1 MNSISGMNPGPS
13 AAAGSGIGGAEEAEA
28 AVMIASP
35 ETLARDYTIKGDL
48 WQPTGQDP
56 QIVFEDCSSWEAVR
70 VEFAEPIV
78 NDTILTLYYSD
89 GAFDR
94 FHRAEEYLMHGTK
107 TALVR
112 VPAGSYDRLRLDIR
126 TEFRLASME
135 AVPRE
140 PLTAAGAARRLMTGG
155 GLLKLL
161 LALFILWAGIVPKV
175 KALAGKTPAGK
186 TLTGETPAG
195 KTLTGKTLTA
205 KTPTGK
211 TLTGKALTGKTPT
224 AKTLTAKTLTGKTG
238 TGKGQDSAEET
249 CSGDLKTPGTAAGN
263 AAGNTTGN
271 AAGGRTVWLD
281 ALRALAAVMV
291 VALHVA
297 EPEALALPH
306 EMKRYLIL
314 QALCVFCI
322 NCNLLFVLI
331 SGALLL
337 PWREESF
344 PAFLKKR
351 VWKVVLPLLVY
362 ACFYVFGMCASA
374 DGPWFLFRGYVRQ
387 VSSDTVFMGPHLRLM
402 YVIISLYL
410 IAWFLRF
417 LLKSMTER
425 EEKILAAS
433 ILVLR
438 ILATLALEHRVPVG
452 VMFYL
457 ADWPGLFLMGY
468 FLNREWMRKY
478 DPPIWA
484 AGIGAFAYSVYLVT
498 VRDDFMNVVANTSS
512 LMLFMSGALFTVFL
526 RVEKAFTSPE
536 RKTKG
541 EGDPASGACGVPAGG
556 ALDACARGARKS
568 CACDSRNGWARGARG
583 FVTALSRQS
592 YSILLIHFFVLHA
605 VLRRGLMRE
614 GLPMAAELPLMF
626 LLCFGISWLLAF
638 IVDNTVIAAIDHV
651 LRDRENGTG
660 KTS

>member
-1 MNSISGMNPGPS
+1 MNAGQNGTGTGIPEAQGFVIAEPASL
-13 AAAGSGIGGAEEAEA
+13 AA
-28 AVMIASP
+28 
-35 ETLARDYTIKGDL
+35 DYTIEGDF

-56 QIVFEDCSSWEAVR
+56 QIIFEDCGGWDAVR
-70 VEFAEPIV
+70 VNFAEPIV
-78 NDTILTLYYSD
+78 NDSILTLYYSD

-94 FHRAEEYLMHGTK
+94 FHRAEEYLMGGTE

-112 VPAGSYDRLRLDIR
+112 VPAGSWDRLRLDIR
-126 TEFRLASME
+126 TDFRLESME

-140 PLTAAGAARRLMTGG
+140 PLTAAGAARKLMTGG

-161 LALFILWAGIVPKV
+161 LVLFILWAGILPKV
-175 KALAGKTPAGK
+175 KSMTVKAK
-186 TLTGETPAG
+186 
-195 KTLTGKTLTA
+195 TGK
-205 KTPTGK
+205 
-211 TLTGKALTGKTPT
+211 
-224 AKTLTAKTLTGKTG
+224 
-238 TGKGQDSAEET
+238 
-249 CSGDLKTPGTAAGN
+249 
-263 AAGNTTGN
+263 

-281 ALRALAAVMV
+281 AVRALAAVMV

-306 EMKRYLIL
+306 DMKRYLFL

-337 PWREESF
+337 PWREENF
-344 PAFLKKR
+344 TEFLKKR
-351 VWKVVLPLLVY
+351 LWKVVLPLLVY

-374 DGPWFLFRGYVRQ
+374 DGPWFLFKGYVRQ

-425 EEKILAAS
+425 EEKILAGT

-438 ILATLALEHRVPVG
+438 VLATLALEHRVPVG

-468 FLNREWMRKY
+468 FLTRDWMRKY
-478 DPPIWA
+478 DPAIIA
-484 AGIGAFAYSVYLVT
+484 AGAGAFAYSVYLVT

-512 LMLFMSGALFTVFL
+512 LMLFMSSALFVLFL
-526 RVEKAFTSPE
+526 RAEQLYRTRRA
-536 RKTKG
+536 
-541 EGDPASGACGVPAGG
+541 EGTGACGAN
-556 ALDACARGARKS
+556 AFLSGAR
-568 CACDSRNGWARGARG
+568 A
-583 FVTALSRQS
+583 FVSALSRQS

-614 GLPMAAELPLMF
+614 GLPMTAELLMMF
-626 LLCFGISWLLAF
+626 LLCLVISWIIAF
-638 IVDNTVIAAIDHV
+638 VVDNTVIAAVDHV
-651 LRDRENGTG
+651 LRRNKEA
-660 KTS
+660 

>member
-1 MNSISGMNPGPS
+1 MNAGQNGTGTGIPEAQGFVIAEPASL
-13 AAAGSGIGGAEEAEA
+13 AA
-28 AVMIASP
+28 
-35 ETLARDYTIKGDL
+35 DYTIEGDL

-56 QIVFEDCSSWEAVR
+56 QIIFEDCGGWDAVR
-70 VEFAEPIV
+70 VNFAEPIV
-78 NDTILTLYYSD
+78 NDSILTLYYSD

-94 FHRAEEYLMHGTK
+94 FHRAEEYLMGGTE

-112 VPAGSYDRLRLDIR
+112 VPAGSWDRLRLDIR
-126 TEFRLASME
+126 TDFRLESME

-140 PLTAAGAARRLMTGG
+140 PLTAAGAARKLMTGG

-161 LALFILWAGIVPKV
+161 LVLFILWAGILPKV
-175 KALAGKTPAGK
+175 KAKAAAVKARAGKGRASVA
-186 TLTGETPAG
+186 ETVPG
-195 KTLTGKTLTA
+195 G
-205 KTPTGK
+205 
-211 TLTGKALTGKTPT
+211 
-224 AKTLTAKTLTGKTG
+224 
-238 TGKGQDSAEET
+238 
-249 CSGDLKTPGTAAGN
+249 LKKPGTAAGK
-263 AAGNTTGN
+263 

-281 ALRALAAVMV
+281 AVRALAAVMV

-306 EMKRYLIL
+306 DMKRYLFL

-337 PWREESF
+337 PWREENF
-344 PAFLKKR
+344 TEFLKKR
-351 VWKVVLPLLVY
+351 LWKVVLPLLVY

-374 DGPWFLFRGYVRQ
+374 DGPWFLFKGYVRQ

-417 LLKSMTER
+417 LLKGMTER
-425 EEKILAAS
+425 EEKILAGT

-468 FLNREWMRKY
+468 FLTRDWMRKY
-478 DPPIWA
+478 DPAIIA
-484 AGIGAFAYSVYLVT
+484 AGAGAFAYSVYLVT

-512 LMLFMSGALFTVFL
+512 LMLFMSSALFVLFL
-526 RVEKAFTSPE
+526 RAEQLYHA
-536 RKTKG
+536 RRA
-541 EGDPASGACGVPAGG
+541 EGAGACGVNAF
-556 ALDACARGARKS
+556 LSGAR
-568 CACDSRNGWARGARG
+568 A
-583 FVTALSRQS
+583 FVSALSRQS

-614 GLPMAAELPLMF
+614 GLPMTAELLMMF
-626 LLCFGISWLLAF
+626 LLCLVISWIIAF
-638 IVDNTVIAAIDHV
+638 AVDNTVIAAVDHV
-651 LRDRENGTG
+651 LRRNKEA
-660 KTS
+660 

>member
-1 MNSISGMNPGPS
+1 MSAGQNGAETVVESGAGP
-13 AAAGSGIGGAEEAEA
+13 AARPGSGLVIRDPVSLA
-28 AVMIASP
+28 A
-35 ETLARDYTIKGDL
+35 DYTIQGDL

-56 QIVFEDCSSWEAVR
+56 QIVFEDCSGWEAVR

-94 FHRAEEYLMHGTK
+94 FHRAEEYLMHGTR

-126 TEFRLASME
+126 TEFRLASVE

-140 PLTAAGAARRLMTGG
+140 PLTAAGAARKLTGGG

-161 LALFILWAGIVPKV
+161 LVLFILWAGLLPKV
-175 KALAGKTPAGK
+175 KALAVKARKGKDRI
-186 TLTGETPAG
+186 TGMETAPGGPETPG
-195 KTLTGKTLTA
+195 I
-205 KTPTGK
+205 
-211 TLTGKALTGKTPT
+211 
-224 AKTLTAKTLTGKTG
+224 
-238 TGKGQDSAEET
+238 
-249 CSGDLKTPGTAAGN
+249 AAGN
-263 AAGNTTGN
+263 AP
-271 AAGGRTVWLD
+271 GGRTVWLD

-306 EMKRYLIL
+306 DMKRYLIL

-468 FLNREWMRKY
+468 LLTRDWMRKY
-478 DPPIWA
+478 DPAVWA

-512 LMLFMSGALFTVFL
+512 LMLFMSGALFTFFL
-526 RVEKAFTSPE
+526 RAEKFLAAPE
-536 RKTKG
+536 RR
-541 EGDPASGACGVPAGG
+541 PLAGLF
-556 ALDACARGARKS
+556 A
-568 CACDSRNGWARGARG
+568 
-583 FVTALSRQS
+583 ALSRQS

-605 VLRRGLMRE
+605 VLRRGIMRE

-626 LLCFGISWLLAF
+626 LLCLGISWLMAF
-638 IVDNTVIAAIDHV
+638 VVDNTVIAAIDHV
-651 LRDRENGTG
+651 LRDRR
-660 KTS
+660 

>member
-1 MNSISGMNPGPS
+1 MSSGLISDP
-13 AAAGSGIGGAEEAEA
+13 
-28 AVMIASP
+28 AS
-35 ETLARDYTIKGDL
+35 LAQDYTIEGDL

-56 QIVFEDCSSWEAVR
+56 QIIFEDCGGWDAIR

-78 NDTILTLYYSD
+78 NDSILTLYYSD

-94 FHRAEEYLMHGTK
+94 FHRAEEYLMGGSES
-107 TALVR
+107 ALVR
-112 VPAGSYDRLRLDIR
+112 VPAGSWDRLRLDIR
-126 TEFRLASME
+126 TEFRLESME

-140 PLTAAGAARRLMTGG
+140 PLTAAGAGGSLLTGCG
-155 GLLKLL
+155 MLKLL
-161 LALFILWAGIVPKV
+161 LVLFVLWAGILLKL
-175 KALAGKTPAGK
+175 KGFFAGRSAEKKSAADAGPAG
-186 TLTGETPAG
+186 E
-195 KTLTGKTLTA
+195 
-205 KTPTGK
+205 
-211 TLTGKALTGKTPT
+211 
-224 AKTLTAKTLTGKTG
+224 
-238 TGKGQDSAEET
+238 
-249 CSGDLKTPGTAAGN
+249 
-263 AAGNTTGN
+263 NTEKKSPEKR
-271 AAGGRTVWLD
+271 AVWLD
-281 ALRALAAVMV
+281 AVRAVAAVMV

-306 EMKRYLIL
+306 DMKRYLIL

-344 PAFLKKR
+344 PDFLKKR
-351 VWKVVLPLLVY
+351 LWKVVLPLLVY

-387 VSSDTVFMGPHLRLM
+387 VSPDTVFMGPHLRLM

-417 LLKSMTER
+417 LLMGMTER
-425 EEKILAAS
+425 EEKILAGG
-433 ILVLR
+433 IVVLR

-468 FLNREWMRKY
+468 FLTRDWMRKY
-478 DPPIWA
+478 DPAIMA
-484 AGIGAFAYSVYLVT
+484 AGLGAFAYSVYLVT

-512 LMLFMSGALFTVFL
+512 LMLFMSGAVFAGFL
-526 RVEKAFTSPE
+526 RAEPFLSAPS
-536 RKTKG
+536 RK
-541 EGDPASGACGVPAGG
+541 PFAGIL
-556 ALDACARGARKS
+556 A
-568 CACDSRNGWARGARG
+568 
-583 FVTALSRQS
+583 ALSRQS

-614 GLPMAAELPLMF
+614 GLPMQAELPLMF
-626 LLCFGISWLLAF
+626 LLCLGISWLIAF
-638 IVDNTVIAAIDHV
+638 VVDNTVIAAVDHV
-651 LRDRENGTG
+651 LRHKNG
-660 KTS
+660 S